1 MTDHPTDAALVLAL
15 LARRE
20 PGKSPASI
28 VEWVLDAGTPQ
39 QAWEGREVKTLTGE
53 LEDEHLL
60 EVACEQMLEWA
71 SRGIE
76 VTAFTDSSY
85 PEALLT
91 VFDLPPVIWTRGSL
105 TSRDVAVSVVG
116 TRNPSEWGREFARSV
131 AGGLVESG
139 VTVIS
144 GLADGVDTEAHRA
157 ALAAGGRTVAT
168 IGTGLDH
175 TYPKSNRELQQQI
188 GSAGLVLSQFRPE
201 QGPTKWTFPLRNATM
216 SGYACASVIVE
227 ASEHSGTRIQGRVA
241 LAHGRPVI
249 LTSVVAD
256 TTVWGRELTERPG
269 VHVVA
274 SAADAVDC
282 ALRMAQL
289 DQPALEKLL
298 A

>member
-1 MTDHPTDAALVLAL
+1 MSDHPTDAAFVLAL
-15 LARRE
+15 LERRE
-20 PGKSPASI
+20 HRQSPASI
-28 VEWVLDAGTPQ
+28 VEWVLEAGSPQ
-39 QAWEGREVKTLTGE
+39 KAWEGREVTTLTGD
-53 LEDEHLL
+53 LEDDRLL
-60 EVACEQMLEWA
+60 EATLEQVLEWA

-76 VTAFTDSSY
+76 VTAFTDPAY

-116 TRNPSEWGREFARSV
+116 TRHPSAWGREFARSV
-131 AGGLVESG
+131 AGGLAESG
-139 VTVIS
+139 VTVVS
-144 GLADGVDTEAHRA
+144 GLADGIDTEAHRG

-175 TYPKSNRELQQQI
+175 TYPKANVDLQHQI
-188 GSAGLVLSQFRPE
+188 SRVGLVLSQFRPE

-216 SGYACASVIVE
+216 SGYACTSVIVE

-249 LTSVVAD
+249 LTSLVAEI
-256 TTVWGRELTERPG
+256 TGWGRELAERPG
-269 VHVVA
+269 VHVVT
-274 SAADAVDC
+274 SPEEAVNC
-282 ALRMAQL
+282 ALRIAEL
-289 DQPALEKLL
+289 DRPVLQKLL

>member
-1 MTDHPTDAALVLAL
+1 MSDHPTDAAFVLAL
-15 LARRE
+15 LERRE
-20 PGKSPASI
+20 HGQSPATI
-28 VEWVLDAGTPQ
+28 VEWVLEAGSPQ
-39 QAWEGREVKTLTGE
+39 KAWEGREVTTLTGD
-53 LEDEHLL
+53 LEDDRLL
-60 EVACEQMLEWA
+60 EATLEQVIEWA

-76 VTAFTDSSY
+76 VTAFTDPAY

-116 TRNPSEWGREFARSV
+116 TRHPSAWGREYARSV
-131 AGGLVESG
+131 AGGLAESG
-139 VTVIS
+139 VTVVS
-144 GLADGVDTEAHRA
+144 GLADGIDTEAHRA
-157 ALAAGGRTVAT
+157 ALGAGGRTVAT

-175 TYPKSNRELQQQI
+175 TYPKANVDLQHQI
-188 GSAGLVLSQFRPE
+188 SRVGLVLTQFRPE

-249 LTSVVAD
+249 LTSLVAE
-256 TTVWGRELTERPG
+256 TTVWGRELAERPG
-269 VHVVA
+269 VHVVT
-274 SAADAVDC
+274 SADDAVDC
-282 ALRMAQL
+282 ALRIAQL
-289 DQPALEKLL
+289 NRPALEKLL

>member
-15 LARRE
+15 LERRD
-20 PGKSPASI
+20 PGQSPASI
-28 VEWVLDAGTPQ
+28 VEWVLEAGTPQ
-39 QAWEGREVKTLTGE
+39 KAWEGREVKTLTGD
-53 LEDEHLL
+53 LEDDRLL
-60 EVACEQMLEWA
+60 DDASEQVVEWQ
-71 SRGIE
+71 SRGID

-116 TRNPSEWGREFARSV
+116 TRDPSEWGRGFARSV

-157 ALAAGGRTVAT
+157 ALAAGGRTVAV

-175 TYPKSNRELQQQI
+175 TYPKSNLDLQQEI
-188 GSAGLVLSQFRPE
+188 SSTGLVLSQFPPA
-201 QGPTKWTFPLRNATM
+201 QGPTRWTFPMRNATM

-249 LTSVVAD
+249 LTSMVAE
-256 TTVWGRELTERPG
+256 TTGWGRELTERPG
-269 VHVVA
+269 VHVVT
-274 SAADAVDC
+274 SPEDAVNC
-282 ALRMAQL
+282 ALRIAQL
-289 DQPALEKLL
+289 DRPALEELL